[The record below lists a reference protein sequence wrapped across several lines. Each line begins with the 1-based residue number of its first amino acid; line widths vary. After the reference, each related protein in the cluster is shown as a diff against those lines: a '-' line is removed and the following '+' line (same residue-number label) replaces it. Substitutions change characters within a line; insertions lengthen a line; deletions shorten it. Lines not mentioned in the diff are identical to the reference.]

1 MNKKKRFSLQKRFSR
16 KSFLERAIDK
26 LSKEVSYRKLNKKKG
41 QLCRQMHALWNTK
54 AEMYSVMP
62 CRVHGNDAYRA

>member
-1 MNKKKRFSLQKRFSR
+1 M
-16 KSFLERAIDK
+16 IDE

-41 QLCRQMHALWNTK
+41 QLCRQTHALWNTK

-62 CRVHGNDAYRA
+62 CRVHGNDAYKA